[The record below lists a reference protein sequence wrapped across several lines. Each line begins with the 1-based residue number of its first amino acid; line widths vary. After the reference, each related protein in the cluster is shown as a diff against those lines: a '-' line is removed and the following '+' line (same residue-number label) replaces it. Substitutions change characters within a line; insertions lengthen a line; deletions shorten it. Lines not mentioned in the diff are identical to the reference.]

1 MLPKT
6 PLINAI
12 MKDSFYEAE
21 TLIRSGERIPTTL
34 HYYDHNQ
41 VYERLIT
48 KKAFAVI
55 DVLLGTGQI
64 ANDVYEIDRIDE
76 SIFKPLITRLPVD
89 EESLA
94 FLANFISG
102 CRNINDEP
110 GGKTLLTYAF
120 EEKVDVAIIQALI
133 SGGCDVHQKNNAE
146 ETLLS
151 QVVRINM
158 IQPEKQMA
166 YVELLIKEG
175 IDVSDLNVA
184 KQSALHIAVERDK
197 YHLIDILLDHGAQP
211 NEPDA
216 QGNTAFYYALAHKF
230 NGSLYEKLAAHTA
243 MDFTIVNRHGQTAL
257 SEYLRMMSGGDHD
270 LALLEQLIDDGAN
283 LNHATPYYDELRSGW
298 DWILARDLDLF
309 SMALKKTGFDVNTQD
324 DDGNT
329 FLHKLCRVD
338 SNYSHDAAK
347 NTYRKVK
354 FLLDAGADPSI
365 TNSRD
370 ETPLIL
376 AAKDNLKAKTVEL
389 LLSYKS

>member
-6 PLINAI
+6 PLIDAI

-34 HYYDHNQ
+34 HYYDRNQ
-41 VYERLIT
+41 LYERLIT
-48 KKAFAVI
+48 IKAFTVI
-55 DVLLGTGQI
+55 DALLNTGQI
-64 ANDVYEIDRIDE
+64 VNDIYEIDRIDE

-89 EESLA
+89 NESLA
-94 FLANFISG
+94 FLASFIS
-102 CRNINDEP
+102 RSQNINDEP
-110 GGKTLLTYAF
+110 GGKTLLNYAF

-133 SGGCDVHQKNNAE
+133 KGGCDVHQKNNAE

-158 IQPEKQMA
+158 IQPEKQLA
-166 YVELLIKEG
+166 YVELLINEG
-175 IDVSDLNVA
+175 IDVNDVNVA
-184 KQSALHIAVERDK
+184 RQSALHIAVERDK
-197 YHLIDILLDHGAQP
+197 NHLIDVLLEHGAQP
-211 NEPDA
+211 NEPDS

-230 NGSLYEKLAAHTA
+230 NGPLYQKLAAHTP
-243 MDFTIVNRHGQTAL
+243 MDFTVVNRNGQTAL
-257 SEYLRMMSGGDHD
+257 SEYLRMMSGDD
-270 LALLEQLIDDGAN
+270 SDIALMEQLITDGAD
-283 LNHATPYYDELRSGW
+283 LNQTTPYYDELRSGW
-298 DWILARDLDLF
+298 DWILMRDLELF
-309 SMALKKTGFDVNTQD
+309 SMALKNTGYDVNTQD

-365 TNSRD
+365 TNNQD
-370 ETPLIL
+370 ETPFML
-376 AAKDNLKAKTVEL
+376 ASRDNLKAKTVGL
-389 LLSYKS
+389 LLSYNS